1 MKASLAWPA
10 FGTARYGS
18 VHVVA
23 LCMLWLCA
31 CCGSVH
37 VVALCMLIGTFDLHG
52 GGNDRPDHD
61 VCGGESFFVDCEG
74 WRGR

>member
-1 MKASLAWPA
+1 MSNEADKSASFVQTLNIRESDEGQPGVASLVWPA

-37 VVALCMLIGTFDLHG
+37 VVALCTLW
-52 GGNDRPDHD
+52 P
-61 VCGGESFFVDCEG
+61 CAC
-74 WRGR
+74 